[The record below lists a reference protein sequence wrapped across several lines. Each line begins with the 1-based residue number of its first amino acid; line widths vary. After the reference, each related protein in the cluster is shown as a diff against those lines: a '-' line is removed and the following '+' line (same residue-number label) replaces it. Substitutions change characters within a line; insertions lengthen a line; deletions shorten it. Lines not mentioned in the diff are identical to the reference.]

1 MKAEIFKSK
10 KIVNALGAI
19 KYLLFFAMFF
29 VLWKAGIKNNI
40 FPFAIGLFLALCWCN
55 QNVFILS
62 LMFILTGYLS
72 CFELT
77 NLWLTLSCS
86 GFMIIVTYI
95 HKAIKS
101 PIKIWLLC
109 IYAFVCH
116 TMLILYSLGSNE
128 ALLSAVISIM
138 VAIIFMLAC
147 IKIFKAFLVKG
158 IGLKLT
164 IDEIISLCL
173 ILMSINLGLST
184 ITIWNISLSK
194 IFSIFIIMLAIYL
207 YDGASS
213 MIISVV
219 LGLGEAL
226 YSNNL
231 TMCAGYAL
239 LGLAGLSFRTS
250 HCYYSA
256 VAVLLAD
263 LVLGLYFNLYSGYS
277 IFSFLSTFIGVGLFV
292 LIKKDTLSILKIL
305 IGGENKNQASRDVV
319 NRSRNELS
327 KRMFEISNIFYEM
340 NNTFRNTVK
349 GVLPLEEA
357 KKMLAQEV
365 MQKVCADCPE
375 RYKCLRSLADETNK
389 VFDDIISAG
398 FERGRTNILD
408 VPAFLSTRCS
418 RVNIILQAINQLIV
432 SYKQYA
438 NMVVSMDTSRV
449 LIADQLAGVSQLLKI
464 LATDTLKL
472 IEFDT
477 AKENQIIDELNYCNI
492 LANEVVVYEK
502 DTQTSCVTMV
512 VRENDANENNILKV
526 LAKVCKTKMLLSSS
540 TPSQVPSF
548 VVNTYIT
555 APKYDLIY
563 GSSGC
568 PKHKNS
574 VSGDSYSFI
583 KLSPDKVLL
592 ALCDGMGSG
601 EQAQNTSDTAIS
613 LIENFYKAGFDNE
626 IILNSVNR
634 FLSINSE
641 ENYSAL
647 DLCVVDL
654 NSATADLVKVGAP
667 EGLIKH
673 SGETEILQA
682 GALPLGILEEIKPS
696 IIKKNINSQDMI
708 IMCSDGIVDSFGGIE
723 QLQKFVSLIDTT
735 NPQTMSDEILAK
747 AIELSSKKLKDDCT
761 VIAARIFERV

>member
-1 MKAEIFKSK
+1 
-10 KIVNALGAI
+10 
-19 KYLLFFAMFF
+19 MFF

-40 FPFAIGLFLALCWCN
+40 FPFAMGLFLALCWCN
-55 QNVFILS
+55 QNIFIIS

-72 CFELT
+72 CFELE
-77 NLWLTLSCS
+77 NLWLTLVSS
-86 GFMIIVTYI
+86 GFMIIATYI
-95 HKAIKS
+95 HKAIKT

-109 IYAFVCH
+109 IYAFVCNI
-116 TMLILYSLGSNE
+116 MLILYSLGSNE
-128 ALLSAVISIM
+128 ALLGAIISIA
-138 VAIIFMLAC
+138 VSIIFMLAC

-158 IGLKLT
+158 VGLKLT
-164 IDEIISLCL
+164 LDEIIALCL
-173 ILMSINLGLST
+173 VIMSINLGLST
-184 ITIWNISLSK
+184 LSVWNISLSK
-194 IFSIFIIMLAIYL
+194 IFSVFIIMLAIYL

-213 MIISVV
+213 MIVSVV

-239 LGLAGLSFRTS
+239 LGLAGLLFRTN
-250 HCYYSA
+250 HCYYSSL
-256 VAVLLAD
+256 AVLLTD
-263 LVLGLYFNLYSGYS
+263 LVLGLYFNLYSSYT
-277 IFSFLSTFIGVGLFV
+277 IFSFLSTFIGVGIFA
-292 LIKKDTLSILKIL
+292 LIKKNTLSVLKIL
-305 IGGENKNQASRDVV
+305 LGGENKNQASRDVI

-327 KRMFEISNIFYEM
+327 KRMFEMSNIFYEM

-349 GVLPLEEA
+349 GVLPVDEA

-365 MQKVCADCPE
+365 IQKVCSDCPE
-375 RYKCLRSLADETNK
+375 RYKCLRNLSEETNK
-389 VFDDIISAG
+389 VFDEIITAG

-408 VPAFLSTRCS
+408 VPSFLTTRCS
-418 RVNIILQAINQLIV
+418 RVNVILQAINQLIV

-438 NMVVSMDTSRV
+438 NMVVSMDTSKV
-449 LIADQLAGVSQLLKI
+449 LVADQLAGVSQLLRI

-477 AKENQIIDELNYCNI
+477 EKENQIVDELNYYNI
-492 LANEVVVYEK
+492 LASEVVVYQK
-502 DTQTSCVTMV
+502 DMQTSCVTMV
-512 VRENDANENNILKV
+512 VKESDAQDVNIVKV
-526 LAKVCKTKMLLSSS
+526 LSKICKTKMIMASS
-540 TPSQVPSF
+540 TPSQIPSF
-548 VVNTYIT
+548 VVNSYVT

-568 PKHKNS
+568 PKYKNS
-574 VSGDSYSFI
+574 ISGDSYSFI
-583 KLSPDKVLL
+583 KLAQDKVLL

-601 EQAQNTSDTAIS
+601 EQAQSTSDTAIS

-654 NSATADLVKVGAP
+654 NNASADLVKVGAP

-673 SGETEILQA
+673 SNEIEILQA
-682 GALPLGILEEIKPS
+682 GALPLGILEDIKPA
-696 IIKKNINSQDMI
+696 IIKKSITSQDMI
-708 IMCSDGIVDSFGGIE
+708 VICSDGVIDSFGGID
-723 QLQKFVSLIDTT
+723 QLQKFVGLIDTT
-735 NPQTMSDEILAK
+735 NPQTMSDEILSK
-747 AIELSSKKLKDDCT
+747 AVELCSGKVKDDCT
-761 VIAARIFERV
+761 VICARIFERV